1 MSAFY
6 HCDCLLQSFEHAAI
20 VPIFMVFLE
29 ENSLLS
35 LHVRFVLFW
44 TCCYFYDLPKAS
56 FQRFYVFDFFA

>member
-29 ENSLLS
+29 ENLL
-35 LHVRFVLFW
+35 
-44 TCCYFYDLPKAS
+44 
-56 FQRFYVFDFFA
+56 